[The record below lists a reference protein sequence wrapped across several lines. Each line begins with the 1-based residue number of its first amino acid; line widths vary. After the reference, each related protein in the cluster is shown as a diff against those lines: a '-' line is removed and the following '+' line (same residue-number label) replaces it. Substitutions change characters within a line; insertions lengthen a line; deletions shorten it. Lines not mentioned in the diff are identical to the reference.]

1 MDKINEMLT
10 WLVFLACGYWFT
22 TNKTVPSGD
31 QSAPEAAPAV
41 GTAIHDTTGPMMERS
56 EKPCDT
62 VSCEGSIITVRLS
75 EMLKRQRVR
84 RNLRRRKEDQA
95 S

>member
-1 MDKINEMLT
+1 MDKINEILNWLMLAI
-10 WLVFLACGYWFT
+10 FSCWFVAD
-22 TNKTVPSGD
+22 KTMPAVD
-31 QSAPEAAPAV
+31 QSAPEAAPAA
-41 GTAIHDTTGPMMERS
+41 GTAIHDTTGAMTERP
-56 EKPCDT
+56 EKPYDT
-62 VSCEGSIITVRLS
+62 ASCEGSIITVGLS

>member
-1 MDKINEMLT
+1 MDKLYEMFT
-10 WLVFLACGYWFT
+10 WLMFAAFGCWFAA
-22 TNKTVPSGD
+22 NKTLPAVD
-31 QSAPEAAPAV
+31 QSDPEAAPAA
-41 GTAIHDTTGPMMERS
+41 GTAIHDTTGPMMERPK
-56 EKPCDT
+56 KPYDT
-62 VSCEGSIITVRLS
+62 ASCEGSIITVGLS